1 MRRLDAVVS
10 VTNQATWTEAT
21 READAALGKKKN
33 KFLTDGDGLHLE
45 CRTGGIAISESGAGL
60 FTRVVEAVVV
70 NQTLG
75 AGGRCG
81 KETLYNL

>member
-1 MRRLDAVVS
+1 MSPSRTRPLGQKQPGKQTPLLEKRKKQVFNRR
-10 VTNQATWTEAT
+10 
-21 READAALGKKKN
+21 
-33 KFLTDGDGLHLE
+33 DGLHLE
-45 CRTGGIAISESGAGL
+45 CRAGGLAVSESGAGL

-81 KETLYNL
+81 KETLWNL

>member
-10 VTNQATWTEAT
+10 VSNQATWTEAT
-21 READAALGKKKN
+21 READAVLGKRKTSFNRK
-33 KFLTDGDGLHLE
+33 DGLHLE
-45 CRTGGIAISESGAGL
+45 CRAGGLAVSESGAGL

-81 KETLYNL
+81 KETL

>member
-1 MRRLDAVVS
+1 MSPSR
-10 VTNQATWTEAT
+10 TKP
-21 READAALGKKKN
+21 LGQKQPGKQTPLLEKRKTSFN
-33 KFLTDGDGLHLE
+33 RKDGLHLE
-45 CRTGGIAISESGAGL
+45 CRAGGIAVSESGAGL

-81 KETLYNL
+81 KGTL

>member
-1 MRRLDAVVS
+1 MSPSRTKPLGQKQPGKQTPLLKKEKQVF
-10 VTNQATWTEAT
+10 N
-21 READAALGKKKN
+21 RE
-33 KFLTDGDGLHLE
+33 DGLHLE
-45 CRTGGIAISESGAGL
+45 CRTGGIAVSESGAGL

-81 KETLYNL
+81 KETL

>member
-1 MRRLDAVVS
+1 MRRLDTVVS
-10 VTNQATWTEAT
+10 VSNQATWTEAT
-21 READAALGKKKN
+21 READAALGKEEK
-33 KFLTDGDGLHLE
+33 KFLTEGKGLHLE
-45 CRTGGIAISESGAGL
+45 CRAGGLAISESGAGL

-81 KETLYNL
+81 KETL

>member
-1 MRRLDAVVS
+1 MQLSPSR
-10 VTNQATWTEAT
+10 T
-21 READAALGKKKN
+21 RPLGQKQPGKQTPLLEKRKN

-45 CRTGGIAISESGAGL
+45 CRAGGIAVSESGAGL

-81 KETLYNL
+81 KETLNNL